1 MVLPRSQ
8 GNAVISRACF
18 PTCCWELQE
27 EPALALG
34 LQCGASEDNRHRAE
48 QDLGLQTLLWGQH
61 SPQLPTAPWWA
72 SQLPA
77 KVGRSLLPV
86 TKNTVAGN
94 TTPRI
99 TLICITLPHILYD
112 SICIQCVKSVQ
123 TRCCCQVHAALS
135 SCLSHGG
142 GAGRAQ
148 GLCVSLLLGAAARLT
163 SSPAPLLGS
172 TRDRTQSGEN
182 CSGGRSE
189 KS

>member
-1 MVLPRSQ
+1 MQSFLGHVFLHAAGSSKRRQHLPWACSAGPLRTT
-8 GNAVISRACF
+8 GTGPSRTRAFKPCF
-18 PTCCWELQE
+18 
-27 EPALALG
+27 
-34 LQCGASEDNRHRAE
+34 GAS
-48 QDLGLQTLLWGQH
+48 
-61 SPQLPTAPWWA
+61 TAPSSQQPLGGHRN
-72 SQLPA
+72 SQLRWEDRFSPLL
-77 KVGRSLLPV
+77 RIQSLETLP
-86 TKNTVAGN
+86 
-94 TTPRI
+94 PRI